1 MFKDASKNGEEP
13 LQLPGGK
20 AMTRKTTDRFVEIQ
34 IISKEELMKTNWMG
48 RFTHVAVL
56 AVMVLV
62 LAAVPAWGASKE
74 DKQKEVQKVSRETL
88 ARLYKAQPSAKKAVE
103 GAAGY
108 AVFSNFG
115 MKILVAGGGSGSGMA
130 VDNKTKKMTYMKMV
144 EVQAGLGMGVK
155 KFRVVFVFD
164 TQKALNDFV
173 NSGWEFGGQTTAAA
187 KSGDQGLALS
197 GAVSVAPGVWMY
209 QLTDTGLAAEITGKG
224 TKYYKDSDLN

>member
-1 MFKDASKNGEEP
+1 
-13 LQLPGGK
+13 
-20 AMTRKTTDRFVEIQ
+20 
-34 IISKEELMKTNWMG
+34 
-48 RFTHVAVL
+48 
-56 AVMVLV
+56 
-62 LAAVPAWGASKE
+62 
-74 DKQKEVQKVSRETL
+74 VQKVSRDTL
-88 ARLYKAQPSAKKAVE
+88 SRLYKAQPSAKKAVE

-108 AVFSNFG
+108 ATFSNFG
-115 MKILVAGGGSGSGMA
+115 MKILIAGGGSGSGIA
-130 VDNKTKKMTYMKMV
+130 IDNKTKKATYMKMV

-187 KSGDQGLALS
+187 KAGDQGAALT

>member
-1 MFKDASKNGEEP
+1 MKNNS
-13 LQLPGGK
+13 L
-20 AMTRKTTDRFVEIQ
+20 AMST
-34 IISKEELMKTNWMG
+34 SACM
-48 RFTHVAVL
+48 L
-56 AVMVLV
+56 AFLLV
-62 LAAVPAWGASKE
+62 LAAAPAWGASKA
-74 DKQKEVQKVSRETL
+74 DKQKEVQKMSRETL

-108 AVFSNFG
+108 ATFSNFG
-115 MKILVAGGGSGSGMA
+115 MKILLAGGGSGSGMA
-130 VDNKTKKMTYMKMV
+130 VDNKTKKATYMKMV
-144 EVQAGLGMGVK
+144 EVQAGLGMGIK

-187 KSGDQGLALS
+187 KSGDQGLALT

>member
-1 MFKDASKNGEEP
+1 
-13 LQLPGGK
+13 
-20 AMTRKTTDRFVEIQ
+20 
-34 IISKEELMKTNWMG
+34 MKKNWMG
-48 RFTHVAVL
+48 RFTYAAVL
-56 AVMVLV
+56 AVMVIM
-62 LAAVPAWGASKE
+62 LAAVPAWGASKAE
-74 DKQKEVQKVSRETL
+74 KQKEVQKVSRETL

-115 MKILVAGGGSGSGMA
+115 MKIFVAGGGSGSGMA
-130 VDNKTKKMTYMKMV
+130 VDNKTKKATYMKMV

-187 KSGDQGLALS
+187 KAGDQGAALT

>member
-1 MFKDASKNGEEP
+1 
-13 LQLPGGK
+13 
-20 AMTRKTTDRFVEIQ
+20 
-34 IISKEELMKTNWMG
+34 MKIRSTG
-48 RFTHVAVL
+48 RVRIVAGL
-56 AVMVLV
+56 AVMAL
-62 LAAVPAWGASKE
+62 LIAAVPAWGASKAQ
-74 DKQKEVQKVSRETL
+74 KQQEVQKMSRDTL
-88 ARLYKAQPSAKKAVE
+88 AKLYRVQPSAKKAVE

-108 AVFSNFG
+108 ATFSNFG
-115 MKILVAGGGSGSGMA
+115 MKIFVAGGGSGSGMA
-130 VDNKTKKMTYMKMV
+130 FDNKTKKATYMKMV
-144 EVQAGLGMGVK
+144 EVQAGLGMGIK

-187 KSGDQGLALS
+187 KSGDQGISLT